1 MCGRFVVA
9 LDREDL
15 LAFFGVNGELPGLHD
30 MPPRYNIAPTQ
41 PILTILGNDTRR
53 QAALMRW
60 SFMPDWVKDPS
71 SFSLINNA
79 RAETAATKPSFRN
92 ALRYRR
98 CLIPASGFYE
108 WNRKAEA
115 KQPYYMTTTTGEP
128 IAIAG
133 IWETWMGPNGEEQ
146 DGVAV
151 LTIASNQTM
160 SQVHHRMPVM
170 LEQVDFSRWL
180 DTSSGRADE
189 ITPLLKAQREDYL
202 SITPVAKDVNKVT
215 NDHSKLLDRAEID
228 KDADTND
235 RQQETASKQ
244 LKLF

>member
-1 MCGRFVVA
+1 MLLIEVAKIGGSMCGRFVVA

-41 PILTILGNDTRR
+41 PILTILGNDTQR

-108 WNRKAEA
+108 WNRK
-115 KQPYYMTTTTGEP
+115 
-128 IAIAG
+128 
-133 IWETWMGPNGEEQ
+133 
-146 DGVAV
+146 
-151 LTIASNQTM
+151 
-160 SQVHHRMPVM
+160 
-170 LEQVDFSRWL
+170 
-180 DTSSGRADE
+180 
-189 ITPLLKAQREDYL
+189 
-202 SITPVAKDVNKVT
+202 
-215 NDHSKLLDRAEID
+215 
-228 KDADTND
+228 
-235 RQQETASKQ
+235 
-244 LKLF
+244 